1 MRLCIFASYP
11 RGRYSRATVDTV
23 RALSLAGYTVA
34 LVNSNRAVPVTPELR
49 ELCHSVHLRENG
61 GFDWGAWADVLP
73 ELAYLWRRTDC
84 RSVLFTNDS
93 YLAPVFGQASFEER
107 LRELWARDLDLC
119 GMTISH
125 EVERHIQSYW
135 IEVAARV
142 VRESRELHRML
153 VPSELRAMRTV
164 GEVILRREVAF
175 LRRMLAERPDYRV
188 GALHEAPA
196 GDASNPYIH
205 HYDDRLVTVRFPLFK
220 LSVLRLGSEAGHAAW
235 RDVVADKRAVY
246 EWREL
251 DAANR
256 GTSRSSR

>member
-1 MRLCIFASYP
+1 MRLCIYASYP
-11 RGRYSRATVDTV
+11 RGRYARATVDTV
-23 RALSLAGYTVA
+23 RALAQAGYSVA
-34 LVNSNRAVPVTPELR
+34 LVNSNRAVPVTAELR
-49 ELCHSVHLRENG
+49 GLCHSVHLRENG

-73 ELAYLWRRTDC
+73 ELAYVWRRAEC

-93 YLAPVFGQASFEER
+93 YLAPVFGQASFEAK
-107 LRELWARDLDLC
+107 LRALWARDLDLC

-135 IEVAARV
+135 IEVSARV
-142 VRESRELHRML
+142 VRESRELHRLL

-164 GEVILRREVAF
+164 REVILQREVAF
-175 LRRMLAERPDYRV
+175 LRRMLAERPAYRV

-205 HYDDRLVTVRFPLFK
+205 HYDDRLVPERFPLFK
-220 LSVLRLGSEAGHAAW
+220 LSVLRLRSEAGHAAW
-235 RDVVADKRAVY
+235 REVVANRRAVY

-251 DAANR
+251 DDRNR
-256 GTSRSSR
+256 GTV